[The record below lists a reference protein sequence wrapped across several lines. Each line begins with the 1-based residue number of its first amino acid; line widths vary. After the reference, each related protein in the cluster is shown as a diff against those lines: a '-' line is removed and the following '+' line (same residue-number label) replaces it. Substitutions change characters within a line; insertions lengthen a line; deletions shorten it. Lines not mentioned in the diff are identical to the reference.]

1 MTAPIAVAL
10 DERGLLRVS
19 GPDARAFLQG
29 IITNDVTQ
37 VGPERAIWSA
47 FLTPQGRFL
56 HEFFVSQAP
65 DGELWL
71 DCEAARREHLQKRLS
86 IYRLRA
92 RAEIN
97 DGSDDLAVFALVGER
112 ALGLLDLPALEGHA
126 RALGDGVVFVDPRL
140 GRVGARAVLPR
151 PSAAAT
157 LEAAGFTWGGA
168 ADYDRHRLALGVPE
182 GSTDLEVERAT
193 LMESGFD
200 ELHGVSWDKGCY
212 LGQELTARMKYRGLA
227 KKRLLPVTIDGP
239 APEPGTEV
247 RRDGKPAGT
256 LRSTVD
262 GVGLALLRLDRLN
275 DGGNGAFEA
284 GEARLTPRRPDWA
297 NF

>member
-1 MTAPIAVAL
+1 MTTPIAVAL
-10 DERGLLRVS
+10 ERRGLLQVS

-29 IITNDVTQ
+29 IISNDVMR
-37 VGPERAIWSA
+37 VGAESAIWSA

-56 HEFFVSQAP
+56 HEFFISQSP
-65 DGELWL
+65 EGELWL
-71 DCEAARREHLQKRLS
+71 DCEAARRQHLQKRLS
-86 IYRLRA
+86 IYRLRS
-92 RAEIN
+92 RAEIV
-97 DGSDDLAVFALVGER
+97 DRGDDLAVFALVGER
-112 ALGLLDLPALEGHA
+112 ALGLIDLPALEGYA
-126 RALGDGVVFVDPRL
+126 RPFGDGVVFVDPRL

-157 LEAAGFTWGGA
+157 LEAAGFAWGTI
-168 ADYDRHRLALGVPE
+168 ADYDRARLALGVPE

-227 KKRLLPVTIDGP
+227 KKRLVPVTIDGP
-239 APEPGTEV
+239 APEPGTEI
-247 RRDGKPAGT
+247 RRDGKAAGT
-256 LRSTVD
+256 LRSAVD
-262 GVGLALLRLDRLN
+262 GVGLALLRLDRL
-275 DGGNGAFEA
+275 DDAAPGAFEA
-284 GEARLTPRRPDWA
+284 GAARLTPHRPDWA